1 MVEESVIDGGG
12 IMWFPRGKYGLI
24 GLVRLFIAL
33 YMKTHKN
40 TKKLKKTLHIK
51 ITNKFKKL
59 QKGSCRLV
67 KNVSIW
73 SLVAGLQ
80 MFVNLSFEFVLCA
93 LKGQCH
99 KILTLFYQKT
109 SPGPHMNR
117 QKRFSKIVCEKCVS
131 M

>member
-1 MVEESVIDGGG
+1 
-12 IMWFPRGKYGLI
+12 MWFPRGKYGLI

-99 KILTLFYQKT
+99 KIFDTFLSKNSTWAPHEQAKLFVK
-109 SPGPHMNR
+109 N
-117 QKRFSKIVCEKCVS
+117 VCPCS
-131 M
+131 H